1 MKCHIVVVGLGYVG
15 LPTALVFASKGFR
28 VVGVDVD
35 QRKVDMLKKGKCYL
49 REKDVAMLLKKVIVE
64 GSFTPTTEIGSSI
77 ENASSVIV
85 CVPTPVIAG
94 EVNLSFLEFVLR
106 VISDKV
112 KKGQLIV
119 VESTVPPGTT
129 VNFVKPILESSGL
142 TAENDFYLAYVPE
155 RIAPGNSIRELLN
168 LPRLVGGVGP
178 KSTRVALELYR
189 KVNPN
194 VIPCDSLTAELSKLA
209 ENTFR
214 DLNIAFANLLAMICE
229 CIGADAKKVI
239 ELANTHPRVSILRPG
254 PGVGGPC
261 LTKDPYMLLKC
272 GEQVFGIKLIKIAR
286 EINDY
291 MPIHTVALI
300 EHALSKLNVPISKAK
315 IAILGV
321 AYKGGVDDTRC
332 SPSEK
337 IISELIAKDA
347 TVVAYDPYTEETFG
361 ARHADSIEEAVKDAD
376 AVVIVTDHP
385 EFMNLDLSLLSK
397 FVRHRVLID
406 CRRLID
412 AEAARKLGFKY
423 YGIGLGVV
431 DE

>member
-1 MKCHIVVVGLGYVG
+1 MKHHIVVVGLGYIG
-15 LPTALVFASKGFR
+15 LPTALVFASKGFH

-35 QRKVDMLKKGKCYL
+35 QRKVDMLKRGKCYL
-49 REKDVAMLLKKVIVE
+49 REKDVITLLEKVIVE
-64 GSFTPTTEIGSSI
+64 GSFTPTTEINSSI
-77 ENASSVIV
+77 ENVSSVIV
-85 CVPTPVIAG
+85 CVPTPVVAG
-94 EVNLSFLEFVLR
+94 EVDLSFLESVLH
-106 VISDKV
+106 VISDNI
-112 KKGQLIV
+112 KKGQLII
-119 VESTVPPGTT
+119 VESTIPPGTT

-142 TAENDFYLAYVPE
+142 IAENDFYLAHVPE
-155 RIAPGNSIRELLN
+155 RIAPGNSIKELLN

-189 KVNPN
+189 KVNPY

-229 CIGADAKKVI
+229 HVGADAKKVI
-239 ELANTHPRVSILRPG
+239 ELANTHPRVNILKPG

-272 GEQVFGIKLIKIAR
+272 GERVFGIKLIDVARKIN
-286 EINDY
+286 EY

-300 EHALSKLNVPISKAK
+300 EYALKKLNIPISKAK
-315 IAILGV
+315 ITILGV
-321 AYKGGVDDTRC
+321 TYKGGVNDTRS

-337 IISELIAKDA
+337 IISELIARGA
-347 TVVAYDPYTEETFG
+347 TVVTYDPYTKETFG
-361 ARHADSIEEAVKDAD
+361 TKRANSIEEAVKGAD
-376 AVVIVTDHP
+376 AVAIVTDHP
-385 EFMNLDLSLLSK
+385 EFMSLDLSLLSK
-397 FVRHRVLID
+397 LVRHRVLID

-412 AEAARKLGFKY
+412 SEAARRHGFKY

-431 DE
+431 NE

>member
-1 MKCHIVVVGLGYVG
+1 MEEHIVVVGLGYVG
-15 LPTALVFASKGFR
+15 LPTALVFAFKGFQ
-28 VVGVDVD
+28 VIGVEID
-35 QRKVDMLKKGKCYL
+35 QKKVNMLRRGECYL
-49 REKDVAMLLKKVIVE
+49 REKGLASLLREAITE
-64 GSFTPTTEIGSSI
+64 GTFTPTTDICSSI
-77 ENASSVIV
+77 ECATSVIV
-85 CVPTPVIAG
+85 CVPTPVTEG
-94 EVNLSFLEFVLR
+94 NVDLSFLESTLR
-106 VISDKV
+106 VISDNIQRN
-112 KKGQLIV
+112 QLIV

-129 VNFVKPILESSGL
+129 VNFIKPILESSGL
-142 TAENDFYLAYVPE
+142 VVEKDFYLAHVPE
-155 RIAPGNSIRELLN
+155 RIAPGNSIWELLN

-178 KSTRVALELYR
+178 KSTRIACELYR
-189 KVNPN
+189 KVNTN
-194 VIPCDSLTAELSKLA
+194 VIPCDSLTAEISKLA

-229 CIGADAKKVI
+229 YIGADAKKVI

-300 EHALSKLNVPISKAK
+300 EHALSKLNVLISKAK

-361 ARHADSIEEAVKDAD
+361 ARHADSIKEAVKDAD

-397 FVRHRVLID
+397 LVRHRVLID

-412 AEAARKLGFKY
+412 TETARKLGFKY